1 MGTLLEGKCPLCAH
15 GRIVYDRRTGKMVCN
30 DCRETFSP

>member
-1 MGTLLEGKCPLCAH
+1 MAKLMEGKCPLCAH
-15 GRIVYDRRTGKMVCN
+15 GYIVYDRRKAKMTCN

>member
-1 MGTLLEGKCPLCAH
+1 MPSLLEGKCPLCAH
-15 GRIVYDRRTGKMVCN
+15 GRIVYDKRTNRMVCN